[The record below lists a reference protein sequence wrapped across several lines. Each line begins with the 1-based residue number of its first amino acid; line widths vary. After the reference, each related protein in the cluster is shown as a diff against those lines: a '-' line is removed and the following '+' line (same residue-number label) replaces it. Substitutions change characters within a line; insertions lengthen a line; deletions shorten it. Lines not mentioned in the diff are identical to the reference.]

1 MPMNKYHNRKVTTPD
16 GVKHDSKKEARRW
29 CELKLLERAGKITDL
44 QRQVEFELIPEQRE
58 TYARYSKRG
67 KRLAD
72 GTRLVERKC
81 SYVADFV
88 YIDAETGK
96 KVVEDTKSD
105 PTKTKDYVI
114 KRKLMLY
121 INKIRIREV

>member
-1 MPMNKYHNRKVTTPD
+1 MNKYHNRKVTTSD
-16 GVKHDSKKEARRW
+16 GVKHDSKKEARR
-29 CELKLLERAGKITDL
+29 CELRLLERAGEITDL
-44 QRQVEFELIPEQRE
+44 QRQVEFELIPEQWE
-58 TYARYSKRG
+58 TYARYSKSG

-72 GTRLVERKC
+72 GTQLVERKC

-96 KVVEDTKSD
+96 KVVEDTKGVR
-105 PTKTKDYVI
+105 TREYII

-121 INKIRIREV
+121 RHNIRIREV